1 MSNKFLFLV
10 VFGSLLLVHSCSKDD
25 EPVNTSCSGLTLT
38 YTADIKPII
47 SANCLNCH
55 NGTQSE
61 SGIDL
66 STYSGV
72 KSMADSGRLL
82 GALHHQTGY
91 TPMPKDA
98 PQLSSGTLQ
107 LFDCWVQ
114 NGTPQ

>member
-1 MSNKFLFLV
+1 MSNKFHFLV
-10 VFGSLLLVHSCSKDD
+10 VFGTFLLVNSCSKDED
-25 EPVNTSCSGLTLT
+25 PVNTPCDGSMPS

-47 SANCLNCH
+47 NGNCLGCH

-66 STYSGV
+66 TTYSGV
-72 KSMADSGRLL
+72 KAMADAGRLL
-82 GALHHQTGY
+82 GALHHQSGF
-91 TPMPKDA
+91 TPMPKDS
-98 PQLSSGTLQ
+98 PQLSPGELQ

>member
-10 VFGSLLLVHSCSKDD
+10 VFGTFLLVTSCSKDED
-25 EPVNTSCSGLTLT
+25 PDPNTCSGLTT
-38 YTADIKPII
+38 SYSTDIKPII
-47 SANCLNCH
+47 SANCLSCH

-66 STYSGV
+66 SSYSGV
-72 KSMADSGRLL
+72 KAMADAGRLL
-82 GALHHQTGY
+82 GALHHQSGF

-98 PQLSSGTLQ
+98 PQLSSDKLQ

>member
-10 VFGSLLLVHSCSKDD
+10 VFGTFLLVTSCSKDD
-25 EPVNTSCSGLTLT
+25 DPVNGTCSGVTPS

-47 SANCLNCH
+47 DSNCMTCH

-66 STYSGV
+66 STFNGV
-72 KSMADSGRLL
+72 KSMADAGRLL
-82 GALHHQTGY
+82 GALHHQNGY
-91 TPMPKDA
+91 NPMPKDA
-98 PQLSSGTLQ
+98 PQLSSAMLQ

>member
-10 VFGSLLLVHSCSKDD
+10 VFGTLLLVISCSKDD
-25 EPVNTSCSGLTLT
+25 DPVTTPCSALMPS

-47 SANCLNCH
+47 SANCLSCH
-55 NGTQSE
+55 NGSQSE

-72 KSMADSGRLL
+72 KAMADAGRLL
-82 GALHHQTGY
+82 GALHHQNGF

-98 PQLSSGTLQ
+98 SQLSSDKLQ

-114 NGTPQ
+114 NGAPR

>member
-10 VFGSLLLVHSCSKDD
+10 VFGALLLVTSCSKDD
-25 EPVNTSCSGLTLT
+25 DPVNSNCSGLTPT

-47 SANCLNCH
+47 SSNCLSCH

-72 KSMADSGRLL
+72 KSMADAGRLL
-82 GALHHQTGY
+82 GALHHQNGF

-98 PQLSSGTLQ
+98 PQLSSDKLQ